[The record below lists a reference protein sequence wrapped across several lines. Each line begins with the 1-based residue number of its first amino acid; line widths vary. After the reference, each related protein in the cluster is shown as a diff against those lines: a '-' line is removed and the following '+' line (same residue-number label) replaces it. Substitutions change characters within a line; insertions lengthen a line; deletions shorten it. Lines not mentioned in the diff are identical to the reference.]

1 MGMYDDLDSSGTS
14 EKSRGTT
21 QPPAFG
27 AGTVK
32 HWRERKLPV
41 LGGWDKYEEEEREKN
56 VGIHRSHDRQRAG
69 TSAPELMV
77 LP

>member
-41 LGGWDKYEEEEREKN
+41 LAVGRKNGGMEMNVRKKKEKKC
-56 VGIHRSHDRQRAG
+56 GHS
-69 TSAPELMV
+69 
-77 LP
+77 